1 MTHDNILSHPCGHS
15 NLDHTVHPPINF
27 PAIKYAQPTV
37 QTSHTPVKMKTVL
50 QQLLCVASFVIVNG
64 GHMRQVIGV
73 KDARGQC
80 LCSVEV
86 NDIIFP
92 VQKVEALETN
102 FYNLT
107 GLLQNHL
114 NQIYKDKSS
123 MATTAANLT
132 ELEKRVKYA
141 KTFGT
146 HIDLDFKKL
155 INDIQTVVSIA
166 SSMQKNATTPAT
178 NITISSLMTK
188 VNNIST
194 LITTME
200 QFDRNNIITAQR
212 EIIALRKKLQ
222 ECEEEIVLASG
233 IKTAKEP
240 PSPPTG
246 KCDHQEI
253 QKVSEPVLEKLN
265 WKGSSFKAGSW
276 GKDFALGTKFSD
288 YYWVFPA
295 NQDGRTMQNYR
306 LYASH
311 KKLLLYSPI
320 REFSL
325 KVKNNDKCEYC
336 GQGAGVVFYNGSFFY
351 NCFDSRALCRADPF
365 NMRLSHQELKDKDPA
380 SFNDWFSYKGVKY
393 QDMDLAGDEKGL
405 WLIHGSTAANGNAVI
420 KKVDPVTLTV
430 GPSWNTTQQK
440 ITMTNT
446 FMICGVLYATRK
458 KNTTHEE
465 IYYMYDTNTSKER
478 NIQIFMEKPL
488 PNVQS
493 LNYNP
498 NDQKL
503 YMFNDG
509 YLVWYNLTF
518 TAHRA
523 DRLGR
528 PPAVEQGQESNTQ
541 IGGPSMVHEG
551 ETALVSMGQPSSN
564 SNQQQDSAS
573 QRESSANQEEKSMPV
588 TPVRQDT
595 AREEGQSAVSEGEFH
610 KGRQVQ

>member
-1 MTHDNILSHPCGHS
+1 MIDSTSPVILPTS
-15 NLDHTVHPPINF
+15 NLP
-27 PAIKYAQPTV
+27 YQ
-37 QTSHTPVKMKTVL
+37 
-50 QQLLCVASFVIVNG
+50 VIVNG
-64 GHMRQVIGV
+64 GHIRQVVGV

-80 LCSVEV
+80 LCSIEV

-92 VQKVEALETN
+92 VEKVETLETN

-107 GLLQNHL
+107 GLLQNL
-114 NQIYKDKSS
+114 MNQIALDKASIDNT
-123 MATTAANLT
+123 ATNLT
-132 ELEKRVKYA
+132 DLEKRVKYA
-141 KTFGT
+141 KSFGS
-146 HIDLDFKKL
+146 HHDLNFQQL
-155 INDIQTVVSIA
+155 INDIQTVVSLAI
-166 SSMQKNATTPAT
+166 SMQKNATSPST
-178 NITISSLMTK
+178 NLTINDLMK
-188 VNNIST
+188 KINNIST
-194 LITTME
+194 LVTTMQ
-200 QFDRNNIITAQR
+200 QFDRKNILTAQR

-233 IKTAKEP
+233 IDTAKA
-240 PSPPTG
+240 PSSSPTG
-246 KCDHQEI
+246 KCDHQGI
-253 QKVSEPVLEKLN
+253 QKISDPVLEKLN
-265 WKGSSFKAGSW
+265 WKGSNFKAGSW

-295 NQDGRTMQNYR
+295 NQDGRTMENYR

-311 KKLLLYSPI
+311 KKMLLYSPI

-325 KVKNNDKCEYC
+325 NNDDKCEYC
-336 GQGAGVVFYNGSFFY
+336 GQGGGVVFFNGSFFY
-351 NCFDSRALCRADPF
+351 NCLDSRALCRADPF
-365 NMRLSHQELKDKDPA
+365 NMRMAHQELKDQDPT
-380 SFNDWFSYKGVKY
+380 SFNNWFSYKGVKY

-405 WLIHGSTAANGNAVI
+405 WLIHGSTAANGNVVI

-440 ITMTNT
+440 VTMTNA

-503 YMFNDG
+503 YLFNDG
-509 YLVWYNLTF
+509 YLVWYNLAF
-518 TAHRA
+518 TTRRA
-523 DRLGR
+523 GRLGE
-528 PPAVEQGQESNTQ
+528 PPAVEQGQDSNIQ

-551 ETALVSMGQPSSN
+551 EAALVSMGQPSSN
-564 SNQQQDSAS
+564 SNQQQDSAH
-573 QRESSANQEEKSMPV
+573 QRESSANQEEKSMPM

-595 AREEGQSAVSEGEFH
+595 AKEEGQNAVSEGKFH
-610 KGRQVQ
+610 EGRQVQ